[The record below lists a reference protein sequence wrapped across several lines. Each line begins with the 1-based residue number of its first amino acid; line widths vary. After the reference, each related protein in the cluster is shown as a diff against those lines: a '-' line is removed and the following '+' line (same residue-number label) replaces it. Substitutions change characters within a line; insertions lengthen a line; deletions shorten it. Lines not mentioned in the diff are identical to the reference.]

1 MDELEQSNVV
11 MFPHARH
18 AEPLEAPPI
27 FVPLDSVEGARH
39 ALCHIQ
45 VAAELAQHILAK
57 APVYGE
63 ARALAAAAQVV
74 DALWRV
80 LDSAQALAASD

>member
-11 MFPHARH
+11 MFPPRH

-27 FVPLDSVEGARH
+27 FLPLDSVEGARH
-39 ALCHIQ
+39 ALCHIE
-45 VAAELAQHILAK
+45 VAAELAQRILAK
-57 APVYGE
+57 APAYGE
-63 ARALAAAAQVV
+63 AEALTAVMQVM